1 MASDT
6 AASETAAPDPEPP
19 TPRPRWRR
27 ITGSFLFQLCAAF
40 VVFGLILSFVAKPY
54 WVPSGSMEE
63 TLQVGD
69 RVLVN
74 RLAYV
79 GGSTPHT
86 GDIVVFDADEAW
98 DGGVRAPENPIRAT
112 LRWIGEV
119 TGFGPSG
126 PHTLIKRV
134 IAGPGQTVKCCTA
147 DGKLI
152 VDGKPLNEP
161 YVFQDFPFQ
170 AGSLDCTTT
179 PASTRCLPEVTVP
192 KDSYLVMGDHRS
204 NSSDGAIQCRGRTT
218 PDAGCWRW
226 ARSED
231 IVGRAVVILWP
242 IGRWSG
248 L

>member
-1 MASDT
+1 MT
-6 AASETAAPDPEPP
+6 ADPSAP
-19 TPRPRWRR
+19 PRPLWRR
-27 ITGSFLFQLCAAF
+27 ITGSTWFHLFAAF

-54 WVPSGSMEE
+54 WVPSGSMEQ

-79 GGSTPHT
+79 GNAGPRT
-86 GDIVVFDADEAW
+86 GDVVVFDAGPEWSA
-98 DGGVRAPENPIRAT
+98 GAPVADNPVKAA
-112 LRWIGEV
+112 LRWLGEV

-134 IAGPGQTVKCCTA
+134 IAGPGQTVRCCSA
-147 DGKLI
+147 DGRLI
-152 VDGKPLNEP
+152 VDGKPLDEK
-161 YVFQDFPFQ
+161 YVFQDLPFRT
-170 AGSLDCTTT
+170 GTLDCATK
-179 PASTRCLPEVTVP
+179 PVSPRCLPEVSVP

-204 NSSDGAIQCRGRTT
+204 DSSDGAVYCRGRTA
-218 PDAGCWRW
+218 PDASCWRW
-226 ARSED
+226 ARSGE

-242 IGRWSG
+242 VNRWSG